1 MTAAIQV
8 DSSRRRESNVLVGPL
23 TCLSSPEPE
32 DADLLRCWRENAG
45 RASGLMGLLISGSL
59 LILTLSG
66 YS

>member
-45 RASGLMGLLISGSL
+45 RASGRMGLLISGAL
-59 LILTLSG
+59 LVLPPRGFS
-66 YS
+66 